1 MSDKRVK
8 VSIDDMNFYVVG
20 DNDSAYVKKL
30 ADDLDLRIKQTQN
43 SNYKLNQAQSL
54 ILTALNILD
63 EKNNAINEENSI
75 KEVKDSDDVF
85 RKNVKELEEIK
96 DLNKRLEDK
105 NSLLEKEIEKLNK
118 KLSNE
123 REENQSFTS
132 KIEIQNKELEDLKAK
147 LAEVKSEKEVLEKY
161 EVFDVYTG
169 EGIDDGMKSLA
180 FSVIFRAND
189 RTLKD
194 EEVNEIIEKII
205 EDITKDL
212 SGKLRE

>member
-20 DNDSAYVKKL
+20 ENDSAYVKKL

-63 EKNNAINEENSI
+63 EKNKAINEENSI
-75 KEVKDSDDVF
+75 KEVEDNDDVF

-132 KIEIQNKELEDLKAK
+132 KIELQNKELEDLKAK
-147 LAEVKSEKEVLEKY
+147 LAEVKSEKEVLEKQIY
-161 EVFDVYTG
+161 ESQKRI
-169 EGIDDGMKSLA
+169 IDLNREIESL
-180 FSVIFRAND
+180 ND
-189 RTLKD
+189 K
-194 EEVNEIIEKII
+194 
-205 EDITKDL
+205 
-212 SGKLRE
+212 

>member
-20 DNDSAYVKKL
+20 ENDSAYVKKL

-63 EKNNAINEENSI
+63 EKNKAINEENSI
-75 KEVKDSDDVF
+75 KEVKDNDDVF

-132 KIEIQNKELEDLKAK
+132 KIELQNKELEDLKVK
-147 LAEVKSEKEVLEKY
+147 LAEVKSEKEVLEKQIY
-161 EVFDVYTG
+161 ESQKRI
-169 EGIDDGMKSLA
+169 IDLNREIESL
-180 FSVIFRAND
+180 ND
-189 RTLKD
+189 R
-194 EEVNEIIEKII
+194 
-205 EDITKDL
+205 
-212 SGKLRE
+212 